1 MAVIVNADEEQRQRC
16 ARKNTSRKGN
26 VDLRD
31 QSEIIT
37 AAARAVN
44 PKGGE
49 ESVKAPTHDASSPSP
64 VSAPPP
70 FPSPARAWYAVGLL
84 LAIYTLSFI
93 DRQILALL
101 VGPIKRDLVLSDF
114 EFSLLSGFAF
124 AIFYTFFGLPFA
136 RYADRGSRRGL
147 VLFGVL
153 FWSLATA
160 ACGLAR
166 NFAHLFLARVG
177 VGIGE
182 ATLTPAANS
191 LIADCFP
198 PEHLGRALAVY
209 SLGIPIGSAMAFI
222 MGGAVVDL
230 VSSLPPWNFPLIG
243 SLHGWQIA
251 FVIVGLPGLV
261 FAALMLTVKEPYRR
275 GRLRNADGTHH
286 SIPLRDVVRFV
297 RGHLHIY
304 GPLFFGASLL
314 SMLGYGGTLW
324 MIAFFQRAHAMTAGD
339 AGYVFGIILAVFG
352 TAGILAG
359 GATADRWLARGRLDA
374 HLRLLLFGTLAGLP
388 FAIAWPLVPDLAPAI
403 GLLALSTFFSN
414 LPWGTAYAAIAAI
427 TPNEMRGQMAA
438 LYLFIVNL
446 IGLGA
451 GPTVIALFTDR
462 LFGAESALPYSL
474 ATASAVIAPLAALL
488 FALGRRPFAEA
499 MAEARRNVVSG

>member
-1 MAVIVNADEEQRQRC
+1 ME
-16 ARKNTSRKGN
+16 GN
-26 VDLRD
+26 VNLRD
-31 QSEIIT
+31 QL
-37 AAARAVN
+37 
-44 PKGGE
+44 KGGTATRE
-49 ESVKAPTHDASSPSP
+49 GTGADTPPAHEKASNGTAMPVEPPYPS
-64 VSAPPP
+64 AG
-70 FPSPARAWYAVGLL
+70 RAWYAVALL

-101 VGPIKRDLVLSDF
+101 VGPIKRDLVLSDT

-124 AIFYTFFGLPFA
+124 ALFYTFFGLPFA

-147 VLFGVL
+147 VLLGVA

-166 NFAHLFLARVG
+166 NFAQLFLARVG

-198 PEHLGRALAVY
+198 PERLGRALAVY

-230 VSSLPPWNFPLIG
+230 VAQLPPW
-243 SLHGWQIA
+243 SLPFFGTLRGWQVA
-251 FVIVGLPGLV
+251 FFAVGLPGLV
-261 FAALMLTVKEPYRR
+261 FAALMLTVKEPHRR
-275 GRLRNADGTHH
+275 GRLRNADGGHS
-286 SIPLRDVVRFV
+286 SIPLAEVVNFV
-297 RGHLHIY
+297 RAHLRVY

-314 SMLGYGGTLW
+314 SMLGYGSTLW
-324 MIAFFQRAHAMTAGD
+324 MIAFFQRAHDLAAGD
-339 AGYVFGIILAVFG
+339 AGYLFGLVLAIFG

-359 GATADRWLARGRLDA
+359 GAIADFWLARGRLDA
-374 HLRLLLFGTLAGLP
+374 HLRLLFLGTLAGLP
-388 FAIAWPLVPDLAPAI
+388 FAIAYPLVPGLVPAI
-403 GLLALSTFFSN
+403 GLLAASTFFSN

-462 LFGAESALPYSL
+462 LYGAEDALPLSL

-488 FALGRRPFAEA
+488 FANGRRPFATA
-499 MAEARRNVVSG
+499 MAAVRAKTGAG